1 MKRTPRNTY
10 INTDKTRILNFVQ
23 RLQPTPE
30 EQPYL
35 ACILAKSS
43 YSNRDLKMLFEL
55 VARRASETP
64 LQGDCIAALGLPSL
78 PAYTPSAAH
87 SAPAEVS
94 G

>member
-1 MKRTPRNTY
+1 MKTTTRNTY
-10 INTDKTRILNFVQ
+10 ANTARAAILNFVQ
-23 RLQPTPE
+23 HLYPTPE

-78 PAYTPSAAH
+78 PAHTPSAA
-87 SAPAEVS
+87 SCAPAEVN
-94 G
+94 